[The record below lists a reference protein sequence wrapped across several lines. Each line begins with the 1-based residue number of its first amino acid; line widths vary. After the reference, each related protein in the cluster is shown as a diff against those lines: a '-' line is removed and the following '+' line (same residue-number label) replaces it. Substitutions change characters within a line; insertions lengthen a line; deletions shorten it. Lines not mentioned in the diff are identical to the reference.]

1 MRTIRTIVIVLLFA
15 VLLIVMVQNA
25 QPVTF
30 NFLNW
35 HYQVSQLLLVVIVF
49 VIGWLSGFIAAKLA
63 RKKKEDEPPLTTR
76 PR

>member
-1 MRTIRTIVIVLLFA
+1 MRTLRTIVVVLLFA
-15 VLLIVMVQNA
+15 FLLIVMIQNA

-35 HYQVSQLLLVVIVF
+35 HYEVSQLLLVVIVF
-49 VIGWLSGFIAAKLA
+49 VVGWLSGFIAAKLT
-63 RKKKEDEPPLTTR
+63 RKKTEDEPSLTPR

>member
-1 MRTIRTIVIVLLFA
+1 MHTIKTIGIVLLFG
-15 VLLIVMVQNA
+15 VLIIVMVQNA

-35 HYQVSQLLLVVIVF
+35 HYRVSQLLLVVIVF
-49 VIGWLSGFIAAKLA
+49 VIGWLFGFVAGKLTG
-63 RKKKEDEPPLTTR
+63 RKKADEPPLTTR